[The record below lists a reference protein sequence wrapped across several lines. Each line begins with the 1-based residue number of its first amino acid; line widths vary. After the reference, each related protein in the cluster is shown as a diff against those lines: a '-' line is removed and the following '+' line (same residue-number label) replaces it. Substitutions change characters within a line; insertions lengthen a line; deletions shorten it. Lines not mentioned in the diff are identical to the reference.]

1 MDTESFSKTKA
12 MELPRNVVVGHDAL
26 HAVGEVCQSL
36 KLGKRALIV
45 ADETTMKIAGMT
57 VEKEL
62 AARKIRTSE
71 FLIPDATMK
80 EVREGEE
87 KIRKGNIEFALGV
100 GGGRSID
107 VAKCASFNAGVPFV
121 SVPTA
126 ASHDGVVS
134 SRASIQKD
142 GEKVSLAAQTPIAVI
157 MDTGVIAESPFRLL
171 ASGCGDII
179 SNLAA
184 VKDWALARNLR
195 NEYYSSYAAALS
207 ELAAHLVIENAST
220 IKPRL
225 EESAWF
231 VCKALV
237 SSGVAMSI
245 AGSSRPA
252 SGSEHKFSHALD
264 RIAKKPGLHGEQCG
278 VGTIMMMYLH
288 AGNWQEVRDALL
300 AIGAP
305 TTARALGVTDD
316 EVVQALVHAH
326 EGNKERDTILVDQE
340 VEGAQAAMDHAGP
353 DDTPDRIE
361 HPVEELSRFFEDDVL
376 ESRRRPFIRAEVSHR
391 EAVLDAPRRRRHA
404 DPAFPGLAHHLVL
417 VRGPPAH
424 GVLLD
429 RTSAAMRGPIQSV
442 RLDRERRAVV
452 PRQVHVRFLA
462 CADQAH
468 DFRRKAGGQDRLHAG
483 PVVRF
488 LEGQLPGVDAPL
500 DAGVQAG
507 AVPHR
512 VSSFGSYWRSQDGL
526 RNAGTPK
533 RSYAAPRAVRETMQ
547 DIMP

>member
-62 AARKIRTSE
+62 AARKI
-71 FLIPDATMK
+71 
-80 EVREGEE
+80 
-87 KIRKGNIEFALGV
+87 
-100 GGGRSID
+100 
-107 VAKCASFNAGVPFV
+107 
-121 SVPTA
+121 
-126 ASHDGVVS
+126 
-134 SRASIQKD
+134 
-142 GEKVSLAAQTPIAVI
+142 
-157 MDTGVIAESPFRLL
+157 
-171 ASGCGDII
+171 
-179 SNLAA
+179 
-184 VKDWALARNLR
+184 R

-288 AGNWQEVRDALL
+288 GGNWQEVRDALL

-305 TTARALGVTDD
+305 TTARALGVTDY
-316 EVVQALVHAH
+316 EVVQALTHAH
-326 EGNKERDTILVDQE
+326 EINKERYTILGD
-340 VEGAQAAMDHAGP
+340 EGLTLEAAERLPQITKG
-353 DDTPDRIE
+353 
-361 HPVEELSRFFEDDVL
+361 VY
-376 ESRRRPFIRAEVSHR
+376 RPTRK
-391 EAVLDAPRRRRHA
+391 
-404 DPAFPGLAHHLVL
+404 
-417 VRGPPAH
+417 
-424 GVLLD
+424 
-429 RTSAAMRGPIQSV
+429 QS
-442 RLDRERRAVV
+442 
-452 PRQVHVRFLA
+452 
-462 CADQAH
+462 
-468 DFRRKAGGQDRLHAG
+468 
-483 PVVRF
+483 
-488 LEGQLPGVDAPL
+488 
-500 DAGVQAG
+500 AGVG
-507 AVPHR
+507 HDLP
-512 VSSFGSYWRSQDGL
+512 STS
-526 RNAGTPK
+526 
-533 RSYAAPRAVRETMQ
+533 
-547 DIMP
+547 

>member
-1 MDTESFSKTKA
+1 MDRESFLKTKA

-45 ADETTMKIAGMT
+45 ADETTMKIAGTT
-57 VEKEL
+57 VEMEL
-62 AARKIRTSE
+62 TARKIRSSE

-80 EVREGEE
+80 EIREGEE
-87 KIRKGNIEFALGV
+87 KIRKGNIDFALGV

-157 MDTGVIAESPFRLL
+157 MDTAIIAESPFRLL
-171 ASGCGDII
+171 AAGCGDII
-179 SNLAA
+179 SNLVA

-207 ELAAHLVIENAST
+207 ELAARLVIENAST

-264 RIAKKPGLHGEQCG
+264 RLAKKPALHGEQCG
-278 VGTIMMMYLH
+278 VGDIE
-288 AGNWQEVRDALL
+288 AVGRVDDAVRDAIDIDREIVLPEVGL
-300 AIGAP
+300 QRP
-305 TTARALGVTDD
+305 QSMDEGVSRLRETDPRH
-316 EVVQALVHAH
+316 LPRPIH
-326 EGNKERDTILVDQE
+326 T
-340 VEGAQAAMDHAGP
+340 
-353 DDTPDRIE
+353 DRIGKVDE
-361 HPVEELSRFFEDDVL
+361 PWT
-376 ESRRRPFIRAEVSHR
+376 
-391 EAVLDAPRRRRHA
+391 
-404 DPAFPGLAHHLVL
+404 PGL
-417 VRGPPAH
+417 
-424 GVLLD
+424 
-429 RTSAAMRGPIQSV
+429 
-442 RLDRERRAVV
+442 RE
-452 PRQVHVRFLA
+452 
-462 CADQAH
+462 D
-468 DFRRKAGGQDRLHAG
+468 
-483 PVVRF
+483 VVRA
-488 LEGQLPGVDAPL
+488 Q
-500 DAGVQAG
+500 
-507 AVPHR
+507 
-512 VSSFGSYWRSQDGL
+512 
-526 RNAGTPK
+526 
-533 RSYAAPRAVRETMQ
+533 VR
-547 DIMP
+547 

>member
-1 MDTESFSKTKA
+1 VTVRAESDSDLQVVAFKYRHGLGTGSRGDLVGKMDVDTFGKSKA
-12 MELPRNVVVGHDAL
+12 MELPRNIVIGHDAL
-26 HAVGEVCQSL
+26 HQVGEVCQAL
-36 KLGKRALIV
+36 KLGKKALIV
-45 ADETTMKIAGMT
+45 ADEKTVKIAGKT

-62 AARKIRTSE
+62 TARKIRSSE
-71 FLIPDATMK
+71 FLIPDATWE

-87 KIRKGNIEFALGV
+87 RIRKGTLDFAVGV

-107 VAKCASFNAGVPFV
+107 IAKCASFNAGVPFV

-134 SRASIQKD
+134 SRASIQKG

-157 MDTGVIAESPFRLL
+157 MDTGIIAESPFRLL

-207 ELAAHLVIENAST
+207 ELAARLVIENAST

-288 AGNWQEVRDALL
+288 SGNWQEVREALL

-305 TTARALGVTDD
+305 TTARSLGVTDD
-316 EVVQALVHAH
+316 EVVEALSHAH
-326 EGNKERDTILVDQE
+326 EINKDRYTILGDE
-340 VEGAQAAMDHAGP
+340 GLTVEAAE
-353 DDTPDRIE
+353 R
-361 HPVEELSRFFEDDVL
+361 
-376 ESRRRPFIRAEVSHR
+376 
-391 EAVLDAPRRRRHA
+391 
-404 DPAFPGLAHHLVL
+404 LAKITKV
-417 VRGPPAH
+417 
-424 GVLLD
+424 
-429 RTSAAMRGPIQSV
+429 I
-442 RLDRERRAVV
+442 
-452 PRQVHVRFLA
+452 
-462 CADQAH
+462 
-468 DFRRKAGGQDRLHAG
+468 
-483 PVVRF
+483 
-488 LEGQLPGVDAPL
+488 
-500 DAGVQAG
+500 
-507 AVPHR
+507 
-512 VSSFGSYWRSQDGL
+512 
-526 RNAGTPK
+526 
-533 RSYAAPRAVRETMQ
+533 
-547 DIMP
+547 

>member
-1 MDTESFSKTKA
+1 
-12 MELPRNVVVGHDAL
+12 MELPRNIVIGHDAL
-26 HAVGEVCQSL
+26 LAVGEVCQAL
-36 KLGKRALIV
+36 KLGKKALIV
-45 ADETTMKIAGMT
+45 ADENTIKIAGKT

-62 AARKIRTSE
+62 TGRKIRHSE
-71 FLIPDATMK
+71 YLIPDATWE
-80 EVREGEE
+80 EVRDGEE
-87 KIRKGNIEFALGV
+87 RIRKGDFEFAIGV

-134 SRASIQKD
+134 SRAAIQKG
-142 GEKVSLAAQTPIAVI
+142 GEKVSIGAQTPIAVI

-195 NEYYSSYAAALS
+195 NEYFSSYAAALS
-207 ELAAHLVIENAST
+207 ELAARLVIENAST

-288 AGNWQEVRDALL
+288 SGNWQEVRDALL

-305 TTARALGVTDD
+305 RPHGLSGSPTTRSSRPSCTPTRSTRNGTRFS
-316 EVVQALVHAH
+316 
-326 EGNKERDTILVDQE
+326 GTRDSPSKRRS
-340 VEGAQAAMDHAGP
+340 A
-353 DDTPDRIE
+353 
-361 HPVEELSRFFEDDVL
+361 SRK
-376 ESRRRPFIRAEVSHR
+376 SRRSSSSVCEDSESVARRDDSIGVGLRIDRQTVPTEIIPKCLKPVNQRVPRLCESEPWDPSRPV
-391 EAVLDAPRRRRHA
+391 DANRVRKITEIWPALEHA
-404 DPAFPGLAHHLVL
+404 D
-417 VRGPPAH
+417 
-424 GVLLD
+424 
-429 RTSAAMRGPIQSV
+429 S
-442 RLDRERRAVV
+442 E
-452 PRQVHVRFLA
+452 
-462 CADQAH
+462 
-468 DFRRKAGGQDRLHAG
+468 
-483 PVVRF
+483 
-488 LEGQLPGVDAPL
+488 
-500 DAGVQAG
+500 
-507 AVPHR
+507 
-512 VSSFGSYWRSQDGL
+512 
-526 RNAGTPK
+526 
-533 RSYAAPRAVRETMQ
+533 
-547 DIMP
+547 

>member
-1 MDTESFSKTKA
+1 MDVESFSKTKA

-36 KLGKRALIV
+36 KLGKRALLV
-45 ADETTMKIAGMT
+45 ADETTMKIAGT
-57 VEKEL
+57 IVEKDL
-62 AARKIRTSE
+62 AAGKIKATE
-71 FLIPDATMK
+71 FLIPDATWD

-87 KIRKGNIEFALGV
+87 RIRKGNFDLGSGV
-100 GGGRSID
+100 GGGLSVEWGRG
-107 VAKCASFNAGVPFV
+107 ASFTGAVRFV
-121 SVPTA
+121 GVPTA

-134 SRASIQKD
+134 SRASIEKG
-142 GEKVSLAAQTPIAVI
+142 GEKVSIVAQTPIAVI

-326 EGNKERDTILVDQE
+326 EVNKERYTILGD
-340 VEGAQAAMDHAGP
+340 EGLTLEAAE
-353 DDTPDRIE
+353 R
-361 HPVEELSRFFEDDVL
+361 
-376 ESRRRPFIRAEVSHR
+376 
-391 EAVLDAPRRRRHA
+391 
-404 DPAFPGLAHHLVL
+404 LAKI
-417 VRGPPAH
+417 
-424 GVLLD
+424 
-429 RTSAAMRGPIQSV
+429 TK
-442 RLDRERRAVV
+442 VV
-452 PRQVHVRFLA
+452 
-462 CADQAH
+462 
-468 DFRRKAGGQDRLHAG
+468 
-483 PVVRF
+483 
-488 LEGQLPGVDAPL
+488 
-500 DAGVQAG
+500 
-507 AVPHR
+507 
-512 VSSFGSYWRSQDGL
+512 
-526 RNAGTPK
+526 
-533 RSYAAPRAVRETMQ
+533 
-547 DIMP
+547 

>member
-36 KLGKRALIV
+36 KLGKRAWIV
-45 ADETTMKIAGMT
+45 ADETTMKIAGLI
-57 VEKEL
+57 VEKDL
-62 AARKIRTSE
+62 AARKIRSSE
-71 FLIPDATMK
+71 FLIPDATME

-87 KIRKGNIEFALGV
+87 RIRKGNIDFALGV

-184 VKDWALARNLR
+184 VQDWALARNLR
-195 NEYYSSYAAALS
+195 NEYYSSY
-207 ELAAHLVIENAST
+207 
-220 IKPRL
+220 
-225 EESAWF
+225 
-231 VCKALV
+231 
-237 SSGVAMSI
+237 
-245 AGSSRPA
+245 
-252 SGSEHKFSHALD
+252 ALD

-326 EGNKERDTILVDQE
+326 EVNKERYTILGD
-340 VEGAQAAMDHAGP
+340 EGLTLEAAE
-353 DDTPDRIE
+353 R
-361 HPVEELSRFFEDDVL
+361 
-376 ESRRRPFIRAEVSHR
+376 
-391 EAVLDAPRRRRHA
+391 
-404 DPAFPGLAHHLVL
+404 LAKI
-417 VRGPPAH
+417 
-424 GVLLD
+424 
-429 RTSAAMRGPIQSV
+429 TK
-442 RLDRERRAVV
+442 VV
-452 PRQVHVRFLA
+452 
-462 CADQAH
+462 
-468 DFRRKAGGQDRLHAG
+468 
-483 PVVRF
+483 
-488 LEGQLPGVDAPL
+488 
-500 DAGVQAG
+500 
-507 AVPHR
+507 
-512 VSSFGSYWRSQDGL
+512 
-526 RNAGTPK
+526 
-533 RSYAAPRAVRETMQ
+533 
-547 DIMP
+547 